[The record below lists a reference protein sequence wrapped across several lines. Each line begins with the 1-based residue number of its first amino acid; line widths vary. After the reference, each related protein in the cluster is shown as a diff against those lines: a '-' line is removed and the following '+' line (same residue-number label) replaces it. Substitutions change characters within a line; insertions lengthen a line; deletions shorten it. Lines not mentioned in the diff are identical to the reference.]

1 MNATTDRRP
10 TLFRRLLLLDFIT
23 CVPFTLA
30 LLVAAAPLATLLGLS
45 ERLLVVSAVIL
56 IAFGTLLLTLI
67 RAERTHRVLA
77 WTVIEINLLW
87 VVASFLV
94 AFGGWYEPT
103 FWGKVVVVGQAL
115 FVLDLALFQ
124 AYAWY
129 REGKALSAPITHA
142 ATAMHTA

>member
-10 TLFRRLLLLDFIT
+10 TLFRRLLLLDFVT

-30 LLVAAAPLATLLGLS
+30 LLVAAAPLANWLGLS
-45 ERLLVVSAVIL
+45 ERLLLIAAVIL
-56 IAFGTLLLTLI
+56 IGFGTLVLSLI
-67 RAERTHRVLA
+67 RAERIHRVLA

-103 FWGKVVVVGQAL
+103 FWGKAVVIGQAL

-129 REGKALSAPITHA
+129 REGKALSAPVSHA
-142 ATAMHTA
+142 PTAMHAA